1 MSKWLGI
8 ESAKKDGKYILGWSE
23 ERSMVFQIRW
33 SNVYDDWTLVGSD
46 GILAPEVTHWMP
58 MLVGPCESQPD
69 PLKVAAEAAL
79 AVAKYR
85 SEIRREAF
93 LEAAKLIQKTT
104 PDPKP
109 DALWL
114 WHGGRMSI
122 IEQLEELAENEGRGR
137 DEK

>member
-1 MSKWLGI
+1 MSK
-8 ESAKKDGKYILGWSE
+8 
-23 ERSMVFQIRW
+23 
-33 SNVYDDWTLVGSD
+33 
-46 GILAPEVTHWMP
+46 
-58 MLVGPCESQPD
+58 PCEAQPD
-69 PLKVAAEAAL
+69 PLRVAAEAAL

-85 SEIRREAF
+85 ASIRRDAF
-93 LEAAKLIQKTT
+93 LEAANLIRQTT